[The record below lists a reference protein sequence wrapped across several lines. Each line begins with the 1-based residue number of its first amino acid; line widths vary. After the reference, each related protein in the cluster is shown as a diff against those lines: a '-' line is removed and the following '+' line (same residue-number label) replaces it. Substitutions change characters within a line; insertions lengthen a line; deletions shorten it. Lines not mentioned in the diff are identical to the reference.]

1 VRALAVP
8 RGPLRPLRVQASSVG
23 VGLLVRQ
30 QRMLGLPT
38 PAPHALEP
46 MTPLG
51 PGAGL
56 GRSLPMGVGQKVV
69 QGFQLGVGARRQLR
83 CHNAACIM
91 SGLTL
96 PFAWRIGW
104 RYTRARR
111 AGRRNGFI
119 GFISSVSM
127 LGICLGVAALIVVL
141 SVMNGFQHEVRD
153 RMLSVLPHLEVE
165 RLDGAALADPQI
177 VANRL
182 QALPQVMATAPY
194 VALQGL
200 LSRGDVLRGVMLRGI
215 DPRHEPQVTALA
227 RDMAQQV
234 FAQLQPGAF
243 GVVLGQVLA
252 QNLGVGRGD
261 SLVLMLPSMQPTPA
275 GLMPRLRTVRVMGV
289 FRSGHYEFDATMA
302 WMHVDDAARLMR
314 LAGPS
319 GVRAR
324 LQDPLQARA
333 TAPTVQA
340 RLGADYV
347 VRDWTQT
354 NRTWFAAVQVEKRMM
369 GIILTL
375 IVAVAAFNLVSTLVM
390 TVTDKR
396 GDIAILRT
404 LGVSPLGI
412 MAIFVVQGAI
422 VGALGTLL
430 GLGVGLLVATH
441 VDVIV
446 PALEAL
452 FDTQFLPQDV
462 YLISTMPSDPQA
474 ADIVPVVV
482 VSLVLSWLATLYPAW
497 MASRVQPAE
506 ALRHE

>member
-1 VRALAVP
+1 
-8 RGPLRPLRVQASSVG
+8 
-23 VGLLVRQ
+23 
-30 QRMLGLPT
+30 
-38 PAPHALEP
+38 
-46 MTPLG
+46 
-51 PGAGL
+51 
-56 GRSLPMGVGQKVV
+56 
-69 QGFQLGVGARRQLR
+69 
-83 CHNAACIM
+83 M

-96 PFAWRIGW
+96 PFAWRVGW

-111 AGRRNGFI
+111 AGRRNSFI

-153 RMLSVLPHLEVE
+153 RMLSVLPHLQVQ
-165 RLDGAALADPQI
+165 RLDGAALANPDA
-177 VANRL
+177 VAARL
-182 QALPQVMATAPY
+182 TELPQVVAAAPY
-194 VALQGL
+194 VAMQGL
-200 LSRGDVLRGVMLRGI
+200 LSRGEVLRGVMVRGI
-215 DPRHEPQVTALA
+215 DPVAEPAVTPLA
-227 RDMAQQV
+227 GELAQRV
-234 FAQLQPGAF
+234 FPLLQPGTF

-252 QNLGVGRGD
+252 QNLGVQRGD
-261 SLVLMLPSMQPTPA
+261 SLVLMLPSMQATPA
-275 GLMPRLRTVRVMGV
+275 GLMPRLRTVQVVGV
-289 FRSGHYEFDATMA
+289 FHSGHYEFDASMA

-319 GVRAR
+319 GVRVR
-324 LQDPLQARA
+324 LQDPSQARGL
-333 TAPTVQA
+333 TPTVQGV
-340 RLGADYV
+340 LGPSFAV
-347 VRDWTQT
+347 SDWTQT

-430 GLGVGLLVATH
+430 GLGFGLLVANH

-452 FDTQFLPQDV
+452 FRTQFLPQDV

-482 VSLVLSWLATLYPAW
+482 VSLALSWLATLYPAW